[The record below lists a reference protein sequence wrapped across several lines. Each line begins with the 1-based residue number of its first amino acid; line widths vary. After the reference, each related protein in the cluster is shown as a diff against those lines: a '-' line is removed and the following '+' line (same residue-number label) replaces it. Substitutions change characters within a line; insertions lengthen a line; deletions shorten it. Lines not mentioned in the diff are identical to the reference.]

1 MMQILALGAGVFVPL
16 ELSARIYLFGWAG
29 LAPSRINS
37 VHGLLQTGY
46 VQPSPAARLGFEFKP
61 NVDGYFKLV
70 PFRTNSRG
78 LRDREYEPR
87 KPGNTFRVAV
97 LGSSFALPAGVSIE
111 RAFHSLLEERLSG
124 ETRYEFINFAVGM
137 YHPRQSVAMLELRA
151 LDYDP
156 DLILFTL
163 TRLATPPLVG
173 LPPPQAPEGERA
185 KLPALRKSYP
195 ILQSFLFR
203 LLSQRSGSDP
213 RIPRVHVGV
222 IEGLF
227 VAFVERWFPA
237 AETWPS
243 PGAGPARAGGHVSED
258 PADEAILERLAGI
271 GRQTGIPIVVLRL
284 EFEDTAPLPADLEV
298 AARCR
303 SLGLHYIDTR
313 HAFRGTRASDYW
325 IYELDPHPNWQAHE
339 IFAREVASFLRSH
352 GLVSA
357 QLPR

>member
-1 MMQILALGAGVFVPL
+1 MQILALGAGVFVPL

-29 LAPSRINS
+29 LAPSKINS

-46 VQPSPAARLGFEFKP
+46 IQPSPAARLGFEFKP

-173 LPPPQAPEGERA
+173 LPP
-185 KLPALRKSYP
+185 RK
-195 ILQSFLFR
+195 R
-203 LLSQRSGSDP
+203 R
-213 RIPRVHVGV
+213 
-222 IEGLF
+222 
-227 VAFVERWFPA
+227 
-237 AETWPS
+237 
-243 PGAGPARAGGHVSED
+243 
-258 PADEAILERLAGI
+258 
-271 GRQTGIPIVVLRL
+271 
-284 EFEDTAPLPADLEV
+284 
-298 AARCR
+298 
-303 SLGLHYIDTR
+303 
-313 HAFRGTRASDYW
+313 RAS
-325 IYELDPHPNWQAHE
+325 
-339 IFAREVASFLRSH
+339 ARSFLRS
-352 GLVSA
+352 GSPIPSSRA
-357 QLPR
+357 SCSGSSRSDRGPIPEFPGSTWE